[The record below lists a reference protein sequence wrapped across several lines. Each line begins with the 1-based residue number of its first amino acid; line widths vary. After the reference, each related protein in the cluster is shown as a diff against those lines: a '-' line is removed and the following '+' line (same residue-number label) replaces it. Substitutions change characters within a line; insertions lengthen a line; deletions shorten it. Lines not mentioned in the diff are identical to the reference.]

1 MDPLV
6 LGQRRAARK
15 KLTSGALLRES
26 GAMPSRFLFARAGA
40 KRGPAQADH
49 EHGDGDAN
57 ETGSGAGKPASA
69 PPGVP
74 STGAAKPRQGTA
86 LTGVF
91 GTETVAELCVRQGR
105 PAEAIAI
112 FERLLARKPDDPRA
126 SRWQQRL
133 HELGAAAASSEAS
146 VTAAAPPEAPP
157 VGQMAQPD
165 GGGALGAL
173 VDFELDPPT
182 QPDVAA
188 DVDLPVAAP
197 AAIASD
203 APMST
208 SPSGPAAPRWSPA
221 LVVREP
227 VRSGQVVYAEGRD
240 LVVLAPVSSGA
251 ELIADGHVHIYAPLR
266 GRAVAGARGA
276 ADAFIFCQRL
286 EAELV
291 GIDDAHLTAED
302 LAASWRGRA
311 VQIQLVDGALRVT
324 LLGGALAAGT
334 ATDRS

>member
-1 MDPLV
+1 
-6 LGQRRAARK
+6 
-15 KLTSGALLRES
+15 
-26 GAMPSRFLFARAGA
+26 MPSRFLFARAGA
-40 KRGPAQADH
+40 KRGTAQAGHDD
-49 EHGDGDAN
+49 DGDAN
-57 ETGSGAGKPASA
+57 ETGSGAANPASA
-69 PPGVP
+69 PRGVP

-105 PAEAIAI
+105 PAEAVAI
-112 FERLLARKPDDPRA
+112 FQRLLARKPDDPRA

-133 HELGAAAASSEAS
+133 QELGAAVASSEAS
-146 VTAAAPPEAPP
+146 VTAAAPPEARP
-157 VGQMAQPD
+157 VNQTAQPN
-165 GGGALGAL
+165 GAAALGAL
-173 VDFELDPPT
+173 GEFELDPPT

-188 DVDLPVAAP
+188 DVDLALAAP
-197 AAIASD
+197 TAMPSG
-203 APMST
+203 APPST
-208 SPSGPAAPRWSPA
+208 STSTSTSAPGSSAPRWSPA

-227 VRSGQVVYAEGRD
+227 VRSGQVIYAEGRD

-251 ELIADGHVHIYAPLR
+251 ELIADGHVHVYAPLR

-324 LLGGALAAGT
+324 PLGGALAAGT
-334 ATDRS
+334 GTDRG